1 MKLLLV
7 EDNPATADMLSR
19 RLRRRGYDVVLAA
32 DGLPA
37 LIQAHRET
45 PDLVLMDLSLPEI
58 DGLEATRRL
67 KAGAATARLPVIA
80 LTAHAMRSDQERAL
94 AAGCDEFETKPVD
107 FERLMAKIAAL
118 TDQAGD
124 ETP

>member
-7 EDNPATADMLSR
+7 EDNPANADMLSR
-19 RLRRRGYDVVLAA
+19 RLRRRGYEVVLAA
-32 DGLPA
+32 DGLTA

-45 PDLVLMDLSLPEI
+45 PDLVQMDLSLPEI

-67 KAGAATARLPVIA
+67 KAGAGTARLPVIA

-118 TDQAGD
+118 TGRAGGA
-124 ETP
+124 TP